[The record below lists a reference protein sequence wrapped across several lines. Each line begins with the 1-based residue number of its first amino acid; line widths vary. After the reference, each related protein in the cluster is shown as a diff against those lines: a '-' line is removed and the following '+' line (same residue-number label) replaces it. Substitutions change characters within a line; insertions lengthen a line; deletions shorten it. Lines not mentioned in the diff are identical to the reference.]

1 MDDTS
6 SLDNALLFGT
16 PISLAILIAVGLYGV
31 FHRDRAMHFGKNLVH
46 KPYRWGHAT
55 TDPAAEAADPS
66 DDTLSV
72 QATTDAVTST
82 NSPNQP

>member
-1 MDDTS
+1 MSDTS
-6 SLDNALLFGT
+6 ALDHALMIGT
-16 PISLAILIAVGLYGV
+16 PISLGVLIAVGIYGV

-55 TDPAAEAADPS
+55 TDPAPEAADPS